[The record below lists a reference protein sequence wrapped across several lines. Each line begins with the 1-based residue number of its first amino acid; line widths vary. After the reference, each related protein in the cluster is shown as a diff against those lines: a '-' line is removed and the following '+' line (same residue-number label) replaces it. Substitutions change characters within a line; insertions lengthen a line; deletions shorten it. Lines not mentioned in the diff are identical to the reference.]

1 MSDTEVE
8 EIFNIKLSRTKTQP
22 LAGEYLAE
30 TKAKHNVETKDE
42 VIRQVYEITI
52 NIPSKYY
59 ENIEMLDVYKTI
71 WQKLTK
77 EYKSPINHYVVE
89 FCKSNQM
96 HIHGY
101 MYVDHPA
108 NNFYINDEG
117 LRLHGIWLYIMKLL
131 DKRLWRIN
139 NNRYTYQKHYRK
151 CFSPAICINC
161 KDIVFDEW
169 LEYINKNAPKNS

>member
-1 MSDTEVE
+1 MSDTELE
-8 EIFNIKLSRTKTQP
+8 EIFNVKLNRTKAQP
-22 LAGEYLAE
+22 LAGEHLAE
-30 TKAKHNVETKDE
+30 SKELNNIETIE
-42 VIRQVYEITI
+42 QVYEITI

-59 ENIEMLDVYKTI
+59 ENIEMLDVYKTV
-71 WQKLTK
+71 WTKLTK
-77 EYKSPINHYVVE
+77 EYKSKKHHYVVE

-108 NNFYINDEG
+108 NKFYDIDEG
-117 LRLHGIWLYIMKLL
+117 LRLNGMWLYIMKLL
-131 DKRLWRIN
+131 DRRLWRIN

-161 KDIVFDEW
+161 KEVVFDEW
-169 LEYINKNAPKNS
+169 IEYISKNAPKNS